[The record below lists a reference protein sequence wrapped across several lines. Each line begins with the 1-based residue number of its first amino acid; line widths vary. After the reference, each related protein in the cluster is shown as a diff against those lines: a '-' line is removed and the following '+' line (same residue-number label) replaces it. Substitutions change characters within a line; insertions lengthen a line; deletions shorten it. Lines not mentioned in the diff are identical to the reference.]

1 MHMRDNEMSHQ
12 TCFLQFEICHDLGGY
27 FVRARMRNNDLSD
40 STKKEIV
47 AQYKN
52 SLRSDMEEVSSSDST
67 IRNWWQ
73 KSMMMLFQVL
83 CFLI

>member
-1 MHMRDNEMSHQ
+1 MFLSHQ
-12 TCFLQFEICHDLGGY
+12 TCFLQFEICHELGGD
-27 FVRARMRNNDLSD
+27 FVRARMKNKDLAD

-52 SLRSDMEEVSSSDST
+52 GLRSDMEEVSSRDST

-83 CFLI
+83 YFLM